1 MGEKKLEI
9 KEPEG
14 AVPKYAWGACYE
26 FPSRCDGRD
35 KFKVEKDGIYRVR
48 SCSQNGG
55 EGESKTIVCARLD
68 VVGKSCGRD
77 GKGWGRVVEFKDD
90 NGKTHR
96 MPISMA
102 EVGAGGSK
110 LTQRL
115 LSEGLPFCVPFSS
128 GGMAPVNQFL
138 MSYPLDELPTIRT
151 VDCGGWATG

>member
-128 GGMAPVNQFL
+128 GGDGAREPI
-138 MSYPLDELPTIRT
+138 PDELS
-151 VDCGGWATG
+151 A